1 MGGAQVEDVRV
12 IRWRMWAME
21 VTRLYTEDTRLTSR
35 LDICREIL
43 MTVIISVDDTHQAV
57 GCDGEDTESLSVGV
71 RRIVISTAANQPQTY
86 TA

>member
-1 MGGAQVEDVRV
+1 
-12 IRWRMWAME
+12 
-21 VTRLYTEDTRLTSR
+21 
-35 LDICREIL
+35 

-86 TA
+86 TAWTEDGDTAV